1 MNASTAPLHAATS
14 KQTAGVGALL
24 MALGVAAGAL
34 GAHGL
39 ATRLDEQH
47 LHVFETAVRYQ
58 LFHALGLLAIGL
70 APLPAEAV
78 RVPAT
83 LLGAGVALFCGSLY
97 ALALGGPAWL
107 GAVTPLGGLGLIL
120 GWAWLAYAL
129 FSRE

>member
-1 MNASTAPLHAATS
+1 MSAPIATLHSGSS
-14 KQTAGVGALL
+14 KPTAGVGALL

-47 LHVFETAVRYQ
+47 LHVFETAVRFH

-70 APLPAEAV
+70 APLPADAV
-78 RVPAT
+78 RLPAA
-83 LLGAGVALFCGSLY
+83 LLGAGVVLFCGSLY
-97 ALALGGPAWL
+97 ALAFGGPLWL
-107 GAVTPLGGLGLIL
+107 GPVTPLGGLCLIL
-120 GWAWLAYAL
+120 GWAWLAYSL

>member
-1 MNASTAPLHAATS
+1 MNTSTVPFHTGTSMQAAGT
-14 KQTAGVGALL
+14 GALL

-70 APLPAEAV
+70 APLPAGAV
-78 RVPAT
+78 KLPAT
-83 LLGAGVALFCGSLY
+83 LLVAGVVLFCGSLY
-97 ALALGGPAWL
+97 ALAFGGPVWL
-107 GAVTPLGGLGLIL
+107 GPVTPLGGLCLIL

-129 FSRE
+129 YSRE